1 MFIFVNDPQM
11 PSYLSKS
18 IFDDWFKKFNQA
30 LVKIG
35 LSEWDYSNTDIEI
48 EFSNE
53 EKTETHGIVSLED
66 VKEKIRKKWKIN
78 KRTAEILSQINNIDD
93 YFNKQMSSPLA
104 ETIHVNNQNDSYEKI
119 REMLD
124 RLFGEIYFN
133 EYVLGEY
140 YHTKKRIVLYTK
152 NIEHV
157 AIPSRTTDQNFE
169 ATFIHELFHAY
180 HYRNNDREIRFRRDY
195 TSTVIKESFAAAF
208 EWNYCVE
215 YKIAGDRDL
224 WWKWQKHS
232 VLAYPYSGAQ
242 YLIDETSYQLQTTDF
257 CVIFKMSL
265 TDMDQSLRILTLIEF
280 YDIKNLIQYREKEV
294 EVTDLR
300 AAFNT
305 IMKKDKISTIAQ
317 REIPFIL
324 KQTNNRHLIGELL
337 DLKYSY
343 DNFHMTQY
351 PVLATTPMYDKSGHL
366 KSYSEPILCINKTNY
381 YMTAQWHEKHIDL
394 LLDWIWTHR

>member
-1 MFIFVNDPQM
+1 MFTFINDSQM

-18 IFDDWFKKFNQA
+18 VFGDWFKKFNQA
-30 LVKIG
+30 LLKIG
-35 LSEWDYSNTDIEI
+35 LPEWDYSNADIEI

-53 EKTETHGIVSLED
+53 EKTETHGIISLED
-66 VKEKIRKKWKIN
+66 VKEKIKKIWESDE
-78 KRTAEILSQINNIDD
+78 RTERILLQINDIDD
-93 YFNKQMSSPLA
+93 YFNQQISSLLA
-104 ETIHVNNQNDSYEKI
+104 ENIHVNNQKDSYEKI
-119 REMLD
+119 REILD
-124 RLFGEIYFN
+124 KLFSEIYFS

-152 NIEHV
+152 NIEHLAIHGRTV
-157 AIPSRTTDQNFE
+157 AQSFE
-169 ATFIHELFHAY
+169 ITFIHELFHAY
-180 HYRNNDREIRFRRDY
+180 HYRNDDREIRLRRDF
-195 TSTVIKESFAAAF
+195 TSTVVKESFAAAF

-215 YKIAGDRDL
+215 YKIAGDQDL
-224 WWKWQKHS
+224 WWKWQKYS

-242 YLIDETSYQLQTTDF
+242 YLIDKTAYKLQATDF

-265 TDMDQSLRILTLIEF
+265 SDMDQSLRILTLIEF

-294 EVTDLR
+294 MVTDLR

-324 KQTNNRHLIGELL
+324 KQTKNRHLIGDLL
-337 DLKYSY
+337 DLNYSY

-366 KSYSEPILCINKTNY
+366 KSYSEPVLCINKTDY
-381 YMTAQWHEKHIDL
+381 YMSAQWHEKHIDL